1 MGQSHSTSTAKTQSN
16 ASADTSQCD
25 VPSLKRKKSI
35 QQVKQ
40 KLTRSELLALHQTFQ
55 QLKSVSPDHVD
66 FIEPK
71 RFLEHLHLPSTLEPA
86 GVLLFKSFSRL
97 GAYPNCNLSSAPI
110 HLSWNS
116 FLTAFAV
123 LTGKLDDP
131 QHDTTVFETTFF
143 DSLAIPLRAST
154 TTTTTTSTTTTTGED
169 EQHNTR
175 DTVDTFPNQLD
186 DTSSH
191 KGYTLAD
198 LGIRFDDEDEIT
210 SPVNSGDIT
219 PAATSQD
226 TLKMLKTDLKE
237 LFILAI
243 WIVHAEHAEQQNS
256 KPDIDAIR
264 HLADTLT
271 NTIYVMDEHSTTKDS
286 NDDDDCISHYAFCL
300 WKSRNAPYLFKTI
313 QSFIYTRFAMAVP
326 KKSLATTGDEDEGD
340 DDGDTTG
347 DDTSS
352 LRTIDLV
359 LSQDI
364 APLPVDTDIL
374 NTNCCALLSWCLPPM
389 YLTTK
394 HWTRLYSGTKDG
406 FSMNRF
412 ENHVF
417 KYPGPTLLVM
427 QIQVTHNNNNNSS
440 SSSSSGKHH
449 HTDDIG
455 KMMMLVSVVNEPWKQ
470 GRNYWGT
477 DQCFLAELS
486 PRFELFKPTG
496 RNQHYVYYHSHV
508 GLAFGGTTSHQ
519 PPTPQPQQTHPS
531 TGEMTADACMLFLD
545 NTLQTGRYHQEM
557 YPALPTFEKSQ
568 QHRSAC
574 SSSSSSN
581 SSNSSFDYGFDIV
594 NLEVFGLGNEKLTLA
609 QKKAWDFEYQDANR
623 RAGVQIRQQDGQ
635 IDKEI
640 LRLAGIIQGDQHYY
654 DSNQP
659 PQRRQDEQ

>member
-1 MGQSHSTSTAKTQSN
+1 M
-16 ASADTSQCD
+16 
-25 VPSLKRKKSI
+25 
-35 QQVKQ
+35 
-40 KLTRSELLALHQTFQ
+40 
-55 QLKSVSPDHVD
+55 
-66 FIEPK
+66 
-71 RFLEHLHLPSTLEPA
+71 
-86 GVLLFKSFSRL
+86 
-97 GAYPNCNLSSAPI
+97 
-110 HLSWNS
+110 
-116 FLTAFAV
+116 
-123 LTGKLDDP
+123 
-131 QHDTTVFETTFF
+131 
-143 DSLAIPLRAST
+143 
-154 TTTTTTSTTTTTGED
+154 
-169 EQHNTR
+169 
-175 DTVDTFPNQLD
+175 DTFPNQLD
-186 DTSSH
+186 DSSNH

-198 LGIRFDDEDEIT
+198 LGIRFDDEDEATGDIDSGDT
-210 SPVNSGDIT
+210 SPT
-219 PAATSQD
+219 TTSQD
-226 TLKMLKTDLKE
+226 TLKMLQTDLKE

-243 WIVHAEHAEQQNS
+243 WIVHAEHAEQQNR

-271 NTIYVMDEHSTTKDS
+271 STIYVMDEHSTTED
-286 NDDDDCISHYAFCL
+286 NNEDDDCISHSAFCS

-326 KKSLATTGDEDEGD
+326 IKSTGGEDEGN
-340 DDGDTTG
+340 DDGD
-347 DDTSS
+347 DTAS

-389 YLTTK
+389 YLITK

-427 QIQVTHNNNNNSS
+427 QIQITHNHN
-440 SSSSSGKHH
+440 SGKHQH
-449 HTDDIG
+449 NNDDDIG

-486 PRFELFKPTG
+486 PRFELFKATG

-531 TGEMTADACMLFLD
+531 AGELTADACMLFLD

-557 YPALPTFEKSQ
+557 YPALSTFEKSQ
-568 QHRSAC
+568 QH
-574 SSSSSSN
+574 SS
-581 SSNSSFDYGFDIV
+581 SSFDYDFDIV

-659 PQRRQDEQ
+659 PQRQQDEQ